1 MSEFHTT
8 CLLSFCVCVVVQLLE
23 IAQVPD
29 QHVSHA
35 SSISSIAIIVCIDV
49 ADVKLQ
55 LTLGD
60 REQKKIK
67 IKEVKEHF
75 K

>member
-1 MSEFHTT
+1 M
-8 CLLSFCVCVVVQLLE
+8 VVQLLE

-29 QHVSHA
+29 QHVSYA

-60 REQKKIK
+60 REQRQ
-67 IKEVKEHF
+67 
-75 K
+75 